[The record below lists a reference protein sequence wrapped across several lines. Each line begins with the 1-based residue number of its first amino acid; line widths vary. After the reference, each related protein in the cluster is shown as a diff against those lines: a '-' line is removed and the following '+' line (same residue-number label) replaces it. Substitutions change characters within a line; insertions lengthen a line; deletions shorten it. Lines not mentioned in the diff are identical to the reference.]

1 MPPKKSATTPKPQAS
16 KAAPRMPRRLPTSYS
31 NAPLQARR
39 GWKGAPLP
47 FNDIDGA
54 LAWGFGNEKLE
65 DAQDMAAGWQA
76 SSDAYQASDATHRA
90 RTRAAE
96 TELLNF
102 PKHGPKGKYVTRRE
116 RQEPAGAG
124 APGAPVII
132 AEAARV
138 RGRAQSVSAKARAPP
153 ARTASAEPAAPAG
166 PKKEP
171 PAGPKEPPPAPPPAG
186 PKKEPDPESGRP
198 SLVKTGETPAAA
210 LSRRAAEKV
219 EEASAKEEQFRE
231 EKQEIDRALVV
242 LRRGKRFIPD
252 EMKRKE
258 KWYSEAALKKLTDE
272 RIAAERDAAKAL
284 LANVGVSQRNK
295 VKGKK

>member
-1 MPPKKSATTPKPQAS
+1 MPPKKSTIS
-16 KAAPRMPRRLPTSYS
+16 KAAPKVAPRMPRKLPTSYH
-31 NAPLQARR
+31 NGPLKPRK
-39 GWKGAPLP
+39 GWKGPPLP

-54 LAWGFGNEKLE
+54 LAWGFGNDKFE

-186 PKKEPDPESGRP
+186 PKKEPDPESSRP
-198 SLVKTGETPAAA
+198 SSMKTGETPAAA

-252 EMKRKE
+252 DMKRLE
-258 KWYSEAALKKLTDE
+258 KLYSEAALRKLTNE
-272 RIAAERDAAKAL
+272 RRSLEQQAAKAL
-284 LANVGVSQRNK
+284 LANVGVTQRHK